1 MFGEGPSHG
10 LAPSASA
17 NNNNEQDNAI
27 TMTATIENR
36 GYKLAGGN
44 TGVLLIHGL
53 GGTPIEMRYIA
64 LGLARA
70 GHTVHVPQLAGHC
83 GTPEDIMRSTWRDWT
98 ASVDAALDELRT
110 HCDTVIVGGLS
121 AGSVLALEI
130 AARRPKDVQ
139 GIALYAPTLWLN
151 GWSVPWYAPFFRLV
165 YTKWVA
171 NRIPFI
177 EREPFGIKDRRLRE
191 IVAQALSSGDS
202 SQAGLYCT
210 PGGTILELRRLVNR
224 LMPKFKMITQPALIM
239 HPRDDD
245 RADIDNAF
253 HLQRH
258 LGGMVHMTVLD
269 DCYHIITVDRQRD
282 VVVERTAEF
291 ASWLMARIA
300 KATGSATPVPAKQRN
315 AAA

>member
-1 MFGEGPSHG
+1 
-10 LAPSASA
+10 
-17 NNNNEQDNAI
+17 
-27 TMTATIENR
+27 MTPTTTTNVDDR
-36 GYKLAGGN
+36 GYKLDGGR

-83 GTPEDIMRSTWRDWT
+83 GTPQDIMDSTWRDWAGT
-98 ASVDAALDELRT
+98 VDAALDEMRKT
-110 HCDTVIVGGLS
+110 CDTVIVGGLS
-121 AGSVLALEI
+121 AGSILALEV

-139 GIALYAPTLWLN
+139 GIAMYAPTLWLN

-165 YTKWVA
+165 YSKWVA

-191 IVAQALSSGDS
+191 IVAQALDSGDS

-210 PGGTILELRRLVNR
+210 PGGTILELRRLVNSLKPR
-224 LMPKFKMITQPALIM
+224 LRSITQPALLM

-253 HLQRH
+253 YLQRH

-291 ASWLMARIA
+291 TSWLTARVA
-300 KATGSATPVPAKQRN
+300 KATNAPASAPAKPRIV
-315 AAA
+315 AA